1 MTQRNAL
8 TILSWLALTLA
19 AGCGGSEPAPVPPPP
34 PPPPAA
40 PPPPAE
46 PVAVPAASAA
56 PAPAAPA
63 EPPASV
69 ALWKVTEGIS
79 TPESV
84 LYDATADRYLVSN
97 INGSPTG
104 VDNNGYI
111 SELSP
116 DGKVVK
122 AKFIEGGAGKTK
134 LDAPKG
140 TGIYNGVLYVSDITF
155 VRKFDVKTGAPK
167 GEISVKDAVF
177 LNDLAIAPDG
187 RVFVSD
193 SGMKVGEKGLEPAGG
208 DAVYEI
214 DKGGKVKTVA
224 KAKDLNAPNG
234 LAFFDK
240 KLVVVAL
247 GSDEAYTL
255 SDKGEKENVTHLPK
269 GGLDGLIALGDSLLI
284 SSWQGSAVYR
294 GKLGGSFEP
303 VLNGVKSPAD
313 IGFDTKRN
321 RVLVPHFTEN
331 SIEAFE
337 LK

>member
-1 MTQRNAL
+1 M
-8 TILSWLALTLA
+8 
-19 AGCGGSEPAPVPPPP
+19 GCGGSEPPPAPPPP

-40 PPPPAE
+40 PPPTAVAPVTPTPDTSAPAE
-46 PVAVPAASAA
+46 AAK
-56 PAPAAPA
+56 PA
-63 EPPASV
+63 EPPASAPV
-69 ALWKVTEGIS
+69 WKVTEGIS

-97 INGSPTG
+97 INGSPNAA
-104 VDNNGYI
+104 DNNGYI

-116 DGKVVK
+116 EGKVIK

-140 TGIYNGVLYVSDITF
+140 TGIHNGILYVSDITV
-155 VRKFDVKTGAPK
+155 VRKFDAKTGAPK
-167 GEISVKDAVF
+167 GDIPIKDSVF
-177 LNDLAIAPDG
+177 LNDIAVAPDG
-187 RVFVSD
+187 RVFVTD

-214 DKGGKVKTVA
+214 DKSGKVKTLA

-234 LAFFDK
+234 LALLDK
-240 KLVVVAL
+240 KLVVVSL
-247 GSDEAYTL
+247 GSDEAFTL

-269 GGLDGLIALGDSLLI
+269 GGLDGVIALGADTLLI

-331 SIEAFE
+331 SIEAFD